1 MRVMIWSV
9 RSRKRWLAAGV
20 CLAATILLMCF
31 PEAVQTGVK
40 RGLALTAQLLIPSLF
55 PFLCLSGFLIRSGIA
70 AAFGRRLSPIMRRV
84 FGFSGSAAAAMII
97 SMLGG
102 YPAGATAVAQLL
114 AQEEIDRD
122 EGKRLLCCCVNAGP
136 AFIIGGVGVGMLG
149 SVRAGVLLLAAHLTA
164 SLIVAVTCKKT
175 GNDASSPAFS
185 APKSGLAAA
194 FTDSVHTAASAI
206 IAMCGFVL
214 LSSAALSLTDALSL
228 TSPVCRYLLAA
239 AAEVTNGC
247 VEGASM
253 GVAAPFCIGAA
264 LGFGGLSVL
273 GQILAVTAP
282 HRLID
287 PAFFRCRLLHALL
300 GGGLSSPLFSLF
312 PPNDLAVSAAASLS
326 AFHDRSTAVAAS
338 ALVALMTMCVLF
350 LCTLPEREQS
360 V

>member
-1 MRVMIWSV
+1 MRVMICSV
-9 RSRKRWLAAGV
+9 RNRKRWLTAAI
-20 CLAATILLMCF
+20 CLAAAVLLMLF

-55 PFLCLSGFLIRSGIA
+55 PFLVLSGFLIRSGIA
-70 AAFGRRLSPIMRRV
+70 AAFGRCLSPLMRRV
-84 FGFSGSAAAAMII
+84 FGFSGSAAAAMIM

-102 YPAGATAVAQLL
+102 YPAGASAVSQLVAQG
-114 AQEEIDRD
+114 EIGRD

-136 AFIIGGVGVGMLG
+136 AFIVGGVGVGMLG
-149 SVRAGVLLLAAHLTA
+149 SVEAGLLLLAAHLIA
-164 SLIVAVTCKKT
+164 SLVVALTCKK
-175 GNDASSPAFS
+175 GSVSPSPA
-185 APKSGLAAA
+185 APAEPCHLAAA
-194 FTDSVHTAASAI
+194 FTDSVHAAATAI

-239 AAEVTNGC
+239 AAEVTSAC
-247 VEGASM
+247 VEGAAM

-264 LGFGGLSVL
+264 LGFGGLSVM
-273 GQILAVTAP
+273 GQLLAVTAP
-282 HRLID
+282 YRLID
-287 PAFFRCRLLHALL
+287 AAFFRCRLLHALL
-300 GGGLSSPLFSLF
+300 GGGLSSLLFALF
-312 PPNDLAVSAAASLS
+312 PPDGLAVSVAASMS
-326 AFHDRSTAVAAS
+326 AFHDRSPAVSAA